1 MHFVHRPLTSA
12 ARRDEQSGFTVF
24 QLTVA
29 VLREGS
35 PGSCYP
41 KLFELD
47 IIRYVQQSAVGSLTL
62 SVYSPGVRL
71 EIVATPLTCMT
82 LQIKAATIEVEGS
95 MIGIDDWRLSQS
107 IGRTRNEVDVKK

>member
-29 VLREGS
+29 VLRE
-35 PGSCYP
+35 
-41 KLFELD
+41 
-47 IIRYVQQSAVGSLTL
+47 GSLTL

-95 MIGIDDWRLSQS
+95 MIGIYDWRLSQS